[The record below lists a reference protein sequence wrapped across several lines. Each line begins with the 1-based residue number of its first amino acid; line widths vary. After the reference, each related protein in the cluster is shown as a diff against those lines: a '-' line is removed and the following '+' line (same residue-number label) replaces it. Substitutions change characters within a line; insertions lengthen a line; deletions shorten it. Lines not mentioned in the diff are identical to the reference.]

1 MVAMARTGSGKTAAF
16 LIPLFERLKSHSPQ
30 VRERE
35 EIMKENGSSEDMKT
49 VIFNC

>member
-16 LIPLFERLKSHSPQ
+16 LVPLFERLKSHSPQ

-35 EIMKENGSSEDMKT
+35 RVREDMMLCLYRYL
-49 VIFNC
+49 V

>member
-16 LIPLFERLKSHSPQ
+16 LVPLFERLKSHSPQ

-35 EIMKENGSSEDMKT
+35 GGHDVMFI
-49 VIFNC
+49 